1 MTINQ
6 VRQLHQAQPFKVFQI
21 HLADGRSL
29 KVSHPEALAIIPPGR
44 TIVVATGEESY
55 EVVDLLLVASLEV
68 VNGQASGGR
77 RRR

>member
-6 VRQLHQAQPFKVFQI
+6 VRQLHQAQPFKAFRI

-29 KVSHPEALAIIPPGR
+29 SVSHPEALAIIPPGR
-44 TIVVATGEESY
+44 TIVVATGEEAY

-68 VNGQASGGR
+68 ANGHAGPR